1 MSSPIKRH
9 FFVCTNS
16 RPPEAKPSC
25 GTKNSPALYM
35 KLMEEVEK
43 RSLFGSIAV
52 TATGCIGPCLDGPAI
67 VVYPEGIWYAGVT
80 EADIPEIAENH
91 MQNGK
96 TVDRLVYEW
105 PQL

>member
-25 GTKNSPALYM
+25 GIKGSPNLYM

-43 RSLFGSIAV
+43 RNLFGKIAV
-52 TATGCIGPCLDGPAI
+52 TATGCLGPCFDGPSI
-67 VVYPEGIWYAGVT
+67 VVYPEGVWYANVT
-80 EADIPEIAENH
+80 EADIPDIAENH
-91 MQNGK
+91 MQNGQ
-96 TVDRLVYEW
+96 TIDRLVYKW
-105 PQL
+105 PQI